1 MVGRIE
7 YLYSGGIGE
16 MVEYNDADKMVKD
29 VYEES
34 YYGVPMS
41 IVIYSDESGPMIPMS
56 AFADLDCM
64 PCGIRIE

>member
-7 YLYSGGIGE
+7 FLYSGGIGE
-16 MVEYNDADKMVKD
+16 VVEYDDADKMVKD
-29 VYEES
+29 VYYES

-41 IVIYSDESGPMIPMS
+41 IVIYSDETGPMIPMS

>member
-16 MVEYNDADKMVKD
+16 VVEYEDADELVKD

-34 YYGVPMS
+34 DYGVPMS
-41 IVIYSDESGPMIPMS
+41 IVIYSDAVGPVIPMS
-56 AFADLDCM
+56 AFADLDCL

>member
-16 MVEYNDADKMVKD
+16 VVEYEDADKLVKD
-29 VYEES
+29 VYEGS
-34 YYGVPMS
+34 NYGVPMS
-41 IVIYSDESGPMIPMS
+41 IVICSDVNGPMIPMS

>member
-7 YLYSGGIGE
+7 FLYSGGIGE
-16 MVEYNDADKMVKD
+16 VVEYEDADKMVKT

-41 IVIYSDESGPMIPMS
+41 IVIYSDENGPMIPMS
-56 AFADLDCM
+56 AFADLDCL
-64 PCGIRIE
+64 PCGIRVE

>member
-7 YLYSGGIGE
+7 FLYSGGIGE
-16 MVEYNDADKMVKD
+16 VVEYDDADKMVKT

-41 IVIYSDESGPMIPMS
+41 IVIYSDENGPIIPMS

-64 PCGIRIE
+64 PCGIRVE

>member
-7 YLYSGGIGE
+7 FLYSGGIGE
-16 MVEYNDADKMVKD
+16 VVEYEDADNMVKA

-41 IVIYSDESGPMIPMS
+41 IVIYSDETGPLIPMS
-56 AFADLDCM
+56 AFANLDCL
-64 PCGIRIE
+64 PCGIRVE

>member
-16 MVEYNDADKMVKD
+16 IVEYEDTDKMVKD
-29 VYEES
+29 VYEDS

-41 IVIYSDESGPMIPMS
+41 IVIYSDKNGPMIPMS
-56 AFADLDCM
+56 AFANLDCM
-64 PCGIRIE
+64 PCGIMVE

>member
-7 YLYSGGIGE
+7 YLYSGGVGE
-16 MVEYNDADKMVKD
+16 VVEYEDADKLVKD

-41 IVIYSDESGPMIPMS
+41 IVICSDESGPMIPMS

>member
-7 YLYSGGIGE
+7 YLYTGGIGE
-16 MVEYNDADKMVKD
+16 IVEYDDAEKMIQD

-41 IVIYSDESGPMIPMS
+41 IVIYSDENGPMIPIS
-56 AFADLDCM
+56 AFANLDCM
-64 PCGIRIE
+64 PCGIRVE